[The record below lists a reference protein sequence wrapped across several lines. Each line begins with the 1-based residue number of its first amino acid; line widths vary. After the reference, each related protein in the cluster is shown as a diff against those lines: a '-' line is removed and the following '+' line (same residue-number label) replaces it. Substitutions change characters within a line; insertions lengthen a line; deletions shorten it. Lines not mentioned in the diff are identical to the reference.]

1 MNAHWF
7 YYLVKITGWIGLKIF
22 FGGVKIIGKEKF
34 PKDGAV
40 LLAPNHQG
48 AFMDAVVAGVYT
60 KKPVSFLTRAD
71 VFNKWTNPI
80 LKSLNMMPIYRIRDG
95 IQSLSQNDAVFDTCF
110 KMLSEEKVI
119 LIFPEGNH
127 GKEHYLR
134 PLSKGTARLALDAR
148 DQIDPEKK
156 IYIVP
161 VGINY
166 LSHSRPLAR
175 LFLNYG
181 DPIALNEYMELYR
194 EHKQKGYN
202 KLKQDLSEAMKD
214 TLILPEKDEF
224 YEQKKEWIFQPK
236 HESLSF
242 DELKKMGRGDHFEVV
257 KPRTKNF
264 FTKMLI
270 AFFSIF
276 NLPALLGVKK
286 LLKLVK
292 DPVFKVSLK
301 YLGGGLFHLIW
312 WTIIY
317 TIGALWIGW
326 EAGLL
331 FVATAIICMFARQ
344 SLIKF

>member
-1 MNAHWF
+1 MKAHWF

-22 FGGVKIIGKEKF
+22 FGGVKITGKDKF

-48 AFMDAVVAGVYT
+48 AFMDALLSGIYC

-80 LKSLNMMPIYRIRDG
+80 LNSLNMMPIYRIRDG

-127 GKEHYLR
+127 GGDHFLR
-134 PLSKGTARLALDAR
+134 PISKGTARLALDAR
-148 DQIDPEKK
+148 DQIDPNTKL
-156 IYIVP
+156 YIVP
-161 VGINY
+161 TGINY
-166 LSHSRPLAR
+166 FSHSRPLAKIM
-175 LFLNYG
+175 LHYG
-181 DPIALNEYMELYR
+181 DPIELSEYMDLYH

-202 KLKQDLSEAMKD
+202 KLKEDLTNAMKA
-214 TLILPEKDEF
+214 TLILPEKDAH
-224 YEQKKEWIFQPK
+224 YEQKRKWIFQPK
-236 HESLSF
+236 HESLSL
-242 DELKKMGRGDHFEVV
+242 DKLKEMGRGDYFEEI
-257 KPRTKNF
+257 KDQNKNF
-264 FTKMLI
+264 FTQMLI

-276 NLPALLGVKK
+276 NLPALIGVKK
-286 LLKLVK
+286 LLGLVK

-301 YLGGGLFHLIW
+301 YLGGGIFHMVW
-312 WTIIY
+312 WSLVFSIGVA
-317 TIGALWIGW
+317 TIGWK
-326 EAGLL
+326 AGTL
-331 FVATAIICMFARQ
+331 FVITCIMSMFARQ